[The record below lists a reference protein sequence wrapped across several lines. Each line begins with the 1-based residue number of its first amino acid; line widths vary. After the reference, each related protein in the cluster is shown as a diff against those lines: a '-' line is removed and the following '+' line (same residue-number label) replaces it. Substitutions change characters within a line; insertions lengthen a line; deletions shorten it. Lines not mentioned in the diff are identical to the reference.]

1 MDHHISKTTIGEK
14 QLFFKR
20 RGMPK
25 KILLILEFNEQ
36 NETRELNW
44 ISWI

>member
-14 QLFFKR
+14 QLFLKVE
-20 RGMPK
+20 GCQK

-36 NETRELNW
+36 NEMR
-44 ISWI
+44 